1 MILQACLFRE
11 SSSKPL
17 CFERSDYPQMD
28 PESDKCFITIRQ
40 ENGKAVKGRVPLGYF
55 GDVEEEYENG
65 TRIILAA
72 DYGRR
77 RSEHGKGTDGFRS
90 ALQCKAA
97 EV

>member
-28 PESDKCFITIRQ
+28 PEADKCFITIRQ

-55 GDVEEEYENG
+55 GDVEEEYEKRNQALYWQQITVEG
-65 TRIILAA
+65 EASMEKELTA
-72 DYGRR
+72 
-77 RSEHGKGTDGFRS
+77 SVVPCS
-90 ALQCKAA
+90 ASR
-97 EV
+97 

>member
-1 MILQACLFRE
+1 MGQNWDNRPFVLEHTLIVRE
-11 SSSKPL
+11 TEK
-17 CFERSDYPQMD
+17 
-28 PESDKCFITIRQ
+28 
-40 ENGKAVKGRVPLGYF
+40 
-55 GDVEEEYENG
+55 NG